1 MRLRESERGLYTLIA
16 VTALLVIY
24 VVAFVVSNS
33 TRVEVSFVIFSG
45 RAPLIVIMLLCV
57 VIGIALGIIAGRV
70 GIHLRD
76 RKTTTVTNATGP
88 TPPPDERPT
97 DVME

>member
-1 MRLRESERGLYTLIA
+1 MRLRESERRLYTLIA

-57 VIGIALGIIAGRV
+57 VIGVAIGVIAGRV
-70 GIHLRD
+70 GIHLRE
-76 RKTTTVTNATGP
+76 RKTTTGTTAP
-88 TPPPDERPT
+88 TPDERPT
-97 DVME
+97 DVIE

>member
-57 VIGIALGIIAGRV
+57 VIGVAIGVIGGRV

-76 RKTTTVTNATGP
+76 RRTTTSTSTAAAS
-88 TPPPDERPT
+88 TPPDQRPT
-97 DVME
+97 DPID